1 MDFIQVLDFIG
12 TIAFAISGALAAY
25 NKRLDAFGII
35 IIAFVTAAGG
45 GTLRD
50 ILLGISPVSWMTN
63 MNLVYTIM
71 VCVLVTFIFSKRLLK
86 LRKTLLL
93 FDTIGI
99 GLYTVVGLE
108 MGIAAGLHPFICVT
122 LGCITACFGGVIRDI
137 LVNEIPVIF
146 RKNIYATACIAGGVV
161 YFILAEL
168 NTPDNITFVVSG
180 CSVIF
185 IRILAVKFK
194 WQLPRPY
201 EDEKSKLKANRK
213 RK

>member
-1 MDFIQVLDFIG
+1 MDFIQVIDLMG
-12 TIAFAISGALAAY
+12 TVAFAISGALAAY
-25 NKRLDAFGII
+25 NKKLDAFGII

-50 ILLGISPVSWMTN
+50 ILLGVSPVSWMTN
-63 MNLVYTIM
+63 MNLVYTILI
-71 VCVLVTFIFSKRLLK
+71 CVLVTFIFSQKLLK
-86 LRKTLLL
+86 LRKTLFF

-108 MGIAAGLHPFICVT
+108 MGITAGLHPFICVT

-146 RKNIYATACIAGGVV
+146 RKNIYATACIAGGAI
-161 YFILAEL
+161 YFILRKFDAPEK
-168 NTPDNITFVVSG
+168 ITFIVSG
-180 CSVIF
+180 ISVIV
-185 IRILAVKFK
+185 IRMLAVKFK

-201 EDEKSKLKANRK
+201 LD
-213 RK
+213 